1 MTSALEK
8 PELNIKDLINNTKDV
23 ERELKHSLKIMSL
36 IIVIIQNYSILKL
49 SVFLYNVFVFFF
61 SLFYNLCNF
70 FIVK

>member
-23 ERELKHSLKIMSL
+23 ERELEHSLKTMSL

-49 SVFLYNVFVFFF
+49 NVFLYNVCIFF
-61 SLFYNLCNF
+61 
-70 FIVK
+70 

>member
-23 ERELKHSLKIMSL
+23 ERELEHSLKTMSL

-49 SVFLYNVFVFFF
+49 SVFLYNVCIFF
-61 SLFYNLCNF
+61 
-70 FIVK
+70 